1 MDDASGVGGYTFSPD
16 SDGGQVAFEE
26 TKLVLAVEGLREAC
40 ELANDGVRH
49 LEGLTVDGLP
59 GLTLEDEQLVED
71 ARMLA
76 RAAIADLGDAR
87 IALSVLHELR
97 LGRPEADFTE
107 GQL

>member
-1 MDDASGVGGYTFSPD
+1 
-16 SDGGQVAFEE
+16 VAFEE

-40 ELANDGVRH
+40 ELANDGVHH
-49 LEGLTVDGLP
+49 LDGLTVDGLP
-59 GLTLEDEQLVED
+59 GSKPEDERLVED

-97 LGRPEADFTE
+97 LGQSEADSRSSQND
-107 GQL
+107 GGGD

>member
-1 MDDASGVGGYTFSPD
+1 M
-16 SDGGQVAFEE
+16 AFEE

-40 ELANDGVRH
+40 ELANDGVHH
-49 LEGLTVDGLP
+49 LDGLTVDGLP
-59 GLTLEDEQLVED
+59 VSKPEDERLVED

-97 LGRPEADFTE
+97 LCQPEADFRSRTHRE
-107 GQL
+107 PP

>member
-1 MDDASGVGGYTFSPD
+1 M
-16 SDGGQVAFEE
+16 AFEE

-40 ELANDGVRH
+40 QLANDGVRH
-49 LEGLTVDGLP
+49 LDGLTVDGLP
-59 GLTLEDEQLVED
+59 GLKLEDEQLVED

-76 RAAIADLGDAR
+76 RAAIADLGDAG

-107 GQL
+107 GQS

>member
-1 MDDASGVGGYTFSPD
+1 
-16 SDGGQVAFEE
+16 VAFDE

-40 ELANDGVRH
+40 ELANDGVHH
-49 LEGLTVDGLP
+49 LDGLTVDSLP
-59 GLTLEDEQLVED
+59 GSTPEDERLVED

-97 LGRPEADFTE
+97 LGRPDADSQSRTRE
-107 GQL
+107 PP